1 MTVRVIK
8 AAIKHVSCQ
17 HCGSELE
24 YTPKDVQQGVQSQFD
39 GPDFTVS
46 FIECPEC
53 RKHVK
58 VPPSTGAR

>member
-1 MTVRVIK
+1 MTVRVTK
-8 AAIKHVSCQ
+8 VAVKHVACQ

-24 YTPKDVQQGVQSQFD
+24 YSPSDVQQGIQSQFE
-39 GPDFTVS
+39 GPAVRIS

-58 VPPSTGAR
+58 VPPSTGGR